1 MQTILVVLHLF
12 LSLGLVGLVLMQHGR
27 GADAGAAFGSG
38 ASGTVFGAS
47 GAANFLSRATAAIA
61 TLFFVT
67 SLALGYFSMQA
78 IERPGLM
85 DGERAAPPAPPVSEV
100 PMVPGQQ
107 SESPVPTVDTGGA
120 SAVPVVP
127 DRQGEV
133 TVVPE
138 VSEEVPAIP
147 ATESEPPV
155 PEVRSEAESE
165 VPKPGQ

>member
-12 LSLGLVGLVLMQHGR
+12 LAIGLVGLVLMQHGR

-78 IERPGLM
+78 VERPGLM
-85 DGERAAPPAPPVSEV
+85 DGERAPLAPPVSEV
-100 PMVPGQQ
+100 PLVPGQQ
-107 SESPVPTVDTGGA
+107 SESPVPAVDAGGD
-120 SAVPVVP
+120 SAVPAVP
-127 DRQGEV
+127 
-133 TVVPE
+133 VPASE
-138 VSEEVPAIP
+138 TTPPAVSEEVPAIP
-147 ATESEPPV
+147 AAGGEPPV
-155 PEVRSEAESE
+155 PATQSEAENG